1 MTRRDGAGEIEARL
15 RDSPASSVRAP
26 RSRDSK
32 SASQRSWR
40 SNPLRSTMRGAR
52 RLGALFLFVASLV
65 AALKSDEL
73 INSGFTA
80 TTDRDGNPVYV
91 KMMMGNI
98 FDGEVRAG
106 NIFDSSSRN
115 IFDSADVTDRLD
127 NIEFARQWLSM
138 VTSVGH
144 TEITVGK
151 GKLTPLH
158 IASLHGLVDEARAL
172 LELDADIDAT
182 DIKERTALHHAAMM
196 DRLDVVELLLE
207 WDADLY
213 AKDQKYSSPQDA
225 AADLVAQDE
234 GDVGVAASLRSGTYP
249 DRARAA
255 GARRGARGKEGR
267 RGRWVAT
274 RARTHRVGRPQRR
287 RGREDD
293 RQHRLV
299 LLSKVLVKI
308 KRD

>member
-1 MTRRDGAGEIEARL
+1 MTRRDGAGEIEARS

-40 SNPLRSTMRGAR
+40 SNPLRSTMRGA
-52 RLGALFLFVASLV
+52 
-65 AALKSDEL
+65 
-73 INSGFTA
+73 T
-80 TTDRDGNPVYV
+80 
-91 KMMMGNI
+91 
-98 FDGEVRAG
+98 
-106 NIFDSSSRN
+106 
-115 IFDSADVTDRLD
+115 
-127 NIEFARQWLSM
+127 
-138 VTSVGH
+138 
-144 TEITVGK
+144 
-151 GKLTPLH
+151 
-158 IASLHGLVDEARAL
+158 
-172 LELDADIDAT
+172 DIDAT

-255 GARRGARGKEGR
+255 GARRGARGQEGR